1 MTLSRTTKD
10 HDEIRKWAESRG
22 AVPAEVAGTE
32 KSGEPGILRFE
43 FPKAPNHNDSKLK
56 EIPWDDFFEKFDEN
70 DLELVYQE
78 KTADGDKSNF
88 NKLVHPSSEDHSS
101 RSKSHS
107 GSSSQSARTSKSDNE
122 DENESGSRG
131 SKSRSSSASHG
142 SSAKASA
149 GNDSDIEDEDE
160 TTISMTILKRR
171 PEPMIWMTMESLGT
185 PLRKARRAS
194 PERRRIQEDHLPR
207 AARLPVAQRA
217 SQVQAAASRPVRRRS
232 KRVHIRAEGSSAR
245 SHYPPRAAS
254 SRPWRRISPR

>member
-1 MTLSRTTKD
+1 LTRTISNSST
-10 HDEIRKWAESRG
+10 RKRRQTATRATSTSSCIPQARITHRG
-22 AVPAEVAGTE
+22 ASRIQARLRKARGPASLITKTRTRAVLAALN
-32 KSGEPGILRFE
+32 PGRRARVMARVQRQ
-43 FPKAPNHNDSKLK
+43 APAT
-56 EIPWDDFFEKFDEN
+56 
-70 DLELVYQE
+70 
-78 KTADGDKSNF
+78 TA
-88 NKLVHPSSEDHSS
+88 
-101 RSKSHS
+101 
-107 GSSSQSARTSKSDNE
+107 TSKTKM
-122 DENESGSRG
+122 R
-131 SKSRSSSASHG
+131 
-142 SSAKASA
+142 
-149 GNDSDIEDEDE
+149 